1 MEFRRVLFRSLLVD
15 GTFHRK
21 EMNELVLGGDIRSY
35 GSEGNAGGTLTI
47 AASGRPI
54 TIGDAV
60 LGGGEDL
67 MAGEALPMDLQ
78 LLEDIILKAGMEMP
92 IDFLS
97 TIDTLYAGDINPKRT
112 EERRVGKE
120 RDRTVRT

>member
-1 MEFRRVLFRSLLVD
+1 MEDGKTAGAAGGDVALLVD

-78 LLEDIILKAGMEMP
+78 LLEDIILKAGK
-92 IDFLS
+92 IGRAS
-97 TIDTLYAGDINPKRT
+97 CRKR
-112 EERRVGKE
+112 VCQY
-120 RDRTVRT
+120 V